1 MRMGTVAGSVWAT
14 KKSPG
19 LRGQPLLLVRM
30 DGKMIV
36 AVDLVGAGVGEK
48 VLISFGSAAR
58 LEAPDAPTD
67 AAIVGIVDSTDE
79 EEYHD
84 NQ

>member
-1 MRMGTVAGSVWAT
+1 MRMGTVTGSVWAT

-30 DGKMIV
+30 EGQMIV
-36 AVDLVGAGVGEK
+36 AADQVGAGVGER
-48 VLISFGSAAR
+48 VLLSFGSAAR
-58 LEAPDAPTD
+58 LDAPDAPTD

-79 EEYHD
+79 ERMD
-84 NQ
+84 R